1 VNRFE
6 PEMLRDIS
14 DFSSL
19 IKFLRNHLNWPLDG
33 EDVEDLT
40 FDYTPEELG
49 ISEEATVKIN
59 YIKQLRPFMINQPWG
74 IFYIDFENKKLPI
87 VLLRRILQ
95 KLVLKKKHSANRADI
110 PQWHLDD
117 LLFINSYGELE
128 NRSITFTHFKQDV
141 DGELPALRVITW
153 NSLDTELHLEL
164 CVRELEKLEY
174 RTDLESEEWQKIW
187 SESFKRKPQHTI
199 KTAKDL
205 SLRLAGLAQKIN
217 ENALTLLRLE
227 QDNGPFR
234 TIMKKFQLTL
244 IHDLK
249 EEDFADIYAQ
259 TIAYGLLYTAIS
271 GHVSGEESLVSPERV
286 KQLVLPTNP
295 FLKEVMESFFD
306 LGVRRWSSEKEKLSR
321 INFDELGVNEIVDIL
336 KSDSTDLDAVL
347 RDFGS
352 RNPNEDPVI
361 HFYELFL
368 KEYSAAIRKG
378 RGVYYTPRPVVNFI
392 VRSVNEVLKND
403 FGLKLGLADT
413 ITWREMLEKSPEI
426 KIPDG
431 VSPDDFFVQ
440 ILDPACGTGTF
451 LVETIDLI
459 HNTMFDKWRSEGKD
473 DYELNE
479 IWNRYVPKYL
489 LPRLYGFELMMAP
502 YAITHMKIGI
512 KLYETG
518 YTNFADDQQRVR
530 VYLTNT
536 LEGPIDVSQFIAT
549 LDPAMA
555 EETREANEIKQKK
568 SVTVIIGNPPYSGH
582 SVNDN
587 EWISNLLR
595 TKLADGADS
604 YFKVNGQDLG
614 ERNPKWLNDDYVK
627 FLRYIQYRL
636 SNTGIGVIGFITN
649 HGYIDN
655 PTFRGMRQSLLH
667 TFAEMNIID
676 LHGNTKKKE
685 VTPDGSKDENVFDIQ
700 QGVAILIAAKHH
712 TNDKKYSFH
721 HIWGTRQSKFIQFE
735 HHNHFSLGDSYELT
749 PSSDMYLLCPMCY
762 ELSIEYDLF
771 IKVVDIFPLNSVGIV
786 TARDKFTINDSFKD
800 IWNTINDF
808 MTMNVE
814 TARENFNLGQDAR
827 DWKVSFA
834 QSDINS
840 SKMDKEKICRILY
853 RPFDVKWTYYTGRS
867 RGFICRPR
875 PEVMRHM
882 IAGKNLGLITCR
894 QRSQSEGAWASVG
907 ISHLIIESCA
917 ISNKTKEINYLFPM
931 YLYPE
936 ENDIDFT
943 GNNWPHGAENRT
955 PNLDKSFVK
964 ECSDSLNMTF
974 VSDGKGDLQNTFGPE
989 DLLAYI
995 YSVLHSPEYRSRY
1008 SEFLKI
1014 DFPRIPTTTGQ
1025 ELFADLV
1032 LLGHQLISLHLLES
1046 ESLTQPI
1053 TSFPVQGDNLV
1064 TKVGEAKKTLHDITT
1079 DDKGKLFINPTQ
1091 YFDNLPLEVWNFH
1104 IGGYQ
1109 VCYKWLYDR
1118 KKTGRKLSDE
1128 DIQHYHKIVVSIN
1141 ETIKLMKKIDETID
1155 NHGGWPII

>member
-117 LLFINSYGELE
+117 LLFINSYGDLE

-153 NSLDTELHLEL
+153 NSLDNKSHLEL

-199 KTAKDL
+199 KTAKNL
-205 SLRLAGLAQKIN
+205 SLKLADLAKKIN

-234 TIMKKFQLTL
+234 TIMKKFQQTL

-306 LGVRRWSSEKEKLSR
+306 LGVRRWSSEKEKLSG

-451 LVETIDLI
+451 LVETIDHI
-459 HNTMFDKWRSEGKD
+459 HNTMLDRWRSEGKD
-473 DYELNE
+473 NYELNE
-479 IWNRYVPKYL
+479 LWNRYVPKYL

-518 YTNFADDQQRVR
+518 YTNFADDQQRVK
-530 VYLTNT
+530 VYLTNS

-568 SVTVIIGNPPYSGH
+568 SVTVVIGNPPYSVSSSNKSQWIENLMVDYKKGL
-582 SVNDN
+582 N
-587 EWISNLLR
+587 EKNIQPLSDDYIKFIRLGQFIIENNGIGILAYISNNSFL
-595 TKLADGADS
+595 DGIIHRQMRKHLS
-604 YFKVNGQDLG
+604 
-614 ERNPKWLNDDYVK
+614 ERFEKILILN
-627 FLRYIQYRL
+627 
-636 SNTGIGVIGFITN
+636 
-649 HGYIDN
+649 
-655 PTFRGMRQSLLH
+655 
-667 TFAEMNIID
+667 
-676 LHGNTKKKE
+676 LHGNSKKKE
-685 VTPDGSKDENVFDIQ
+685 ISQDGSPDQNVFDIM
-700 QGVAILIAAKHH
+700 QGVSVSILLS
-712 TNDKKYSFH
+712 NNKKLQPNH
-721 HIWGTRQSKFIQFE
+721 NIVQF
-735 HHNHFSLGDSYELT
+735 
-749 PSSDMYLLCPMCY
+749 
-762 ELSIEYDLF
+762 YDLYGRRVEKIDF
-771 IKVVDIFPLNSVGIV
+771 LLKTEFYAISWTKSKAVKPYYLYTSDDLYGTELNKTDFHIDKIFNIYTSGIKTHDDNS
-786 TARDKFTINDSFKD
+786 
-800 IWNTINDF
+800 
-808 MTMNVE
+808 
-814 TARENFNLGQDAR
+814 L
-827 DWKVSFA
+827 VSFEPFISYNMIYSYKA
-834 QSDINS
+834 FDI
-840 SKMDKEKICRILY
+840 RYLY
-853 RPFDVKWTYYTGRS
+853 YDLKKVRRHRYR
-867 RGFICRPR
+867 
-875 PEVMRHM
+875 VMRNM
-882 IAGKNLGLITCR
+882 VTDNLGLCLMRSLVDTNKFSTIFITKSLLDGNFFR
-894 QRSQSEGAWASVG
+894 FQ
-907 ISHLIIESCA
+907 
-917 ISNKTKEINYLFPM
+917 TYLFP
-931 YLYPE
+931 LYIY
-936 ENDIDFT
+936 NDTSCQHIINFT
-943 GNNWPHGAENRT
+943 PPRA
-955 PNLDKSFVK
+955 PNFDKSFVGFISK
-964 ECSDSLNMTF
+964 AVNMAF
-974 VSDGKGDLQNTFGPE
+974 ISDGKGDLYDSFGPE
-989 DLLAYI
+989 DVLAYI
-995 YSVLHSPEYRSRY
+995 YSVFHSPAYRNRY
-1008 SEFLKI
+1008 AELLKI
-1014 DFPRIPTTTGQ
+1014 DFPRIPFTSDQ
-1025 ELFADLV
+1025 DLFVDLV
-1032 LLGHQLISLHLLES
+1032 HSGHELIKLHLLES
-1046 ESLTQPI
+1046 ESLDHPI
-1053 TSFPVQGDNLV
+1053 TSFPVKGDNLV
-1064 TKVGEAKKTLHDITT
+1064 TKVGEAKKALCDVA
-1079 DDKGKLFINPTQ
+1079 DKKGKLFINSTQ
-1091 YFDNLPLEVWNFH
+1091 YFDNLPLEIWNFH
-1104 IGGYQ
+1104 IGSYQ

-1118 KKTGRKLSDE
+1118 KKAGRKLSNE

-1141 ETIKLMKKIDETID
+1141 ETIKIMNKIDETID
-1155 NHGGWPII
+1155 SHGGWPIK